1 MKLSFPKFD
10 SSAAHL
16 IVAICLLVALVLTAA
31 MAATGDY
38 NRHPD
43 EVHHFEAAK
52 YYKNHFLP
60 PEIGDES
67 VRDSYSVYGVSYLN
81 YHWLEY
87 FAAGKFIFLTA
98 PVIGDDL
105 LAARFFNVF
114 LFFLLI
120 VFFLYQTKKDGN
132 EELIFPCF
140 LLVTPQ
146 VWYIFSYVNNDAFAL
161 FASLITAYQI
171 ANPKSAANEFLQAE
185 KFSRRIF
192 GGLIFGSLLGVLLIV
207 KTNYYAFLIFAA
219 LWLLY
224 RFPVLKLSGSAPKL
238 NFNLLK
244 KFAFLAVV
252 ALSILTFRC
261 ALDFYVNG
269 ETNFVGLSYVNY
281 FFGNF
286 EDKKSRLLSY
296 QEEIAHAPYK
306 PSTVENDLANTH
318 PLLKLKAKGMSFR
331 EIFTERHW
339 HEDSFK
345 SFVGIYGYMNIL
357 APYFYYRLMTI
368 LYVVFGLYL
377 LVAVAFR
384 KNSVGIIQ
392 ALIFVTG
399 FCLTIFISVYLSWTY
414 SYQAQGRYL
423 FPVIA
428 MVCLLVY
435 SNRRHLNGLV
445 FYAFVGGA
453 FLLSIYSFVFVA
465 LARINH

>member
-1 MKLSFPKFD
+1 MKLSFSKFNF
-10 SSAAHL
+10 SAAYL
-16 IVAICLLVALVLTAA
+16 IVKICLLCALVLMAA
-31 MAATGDY
+31 MALTGEY
-38 NRHPD
+38 NHHPD

-87 FAAGKFIFLTA
+87 FVAGKFIFLTA
-98 PVIGDDL
+98 PVIGNDL

-114 LFFLLI
+114 LFFVLA
-120 VFFLYQTKKDGN
+120 VFFLYRARSDGN

-146 VWYIFSYVNNDAFAL
+146 IWYIFSYINNDAFAL
-161 FASLITAYQI
+161 AASLVTASQI

-185 KFSRRIF
+185 SFSTRIS
-192 GGLIFGSLLGVLLIV
+192 GGLVFGALLGVLLIL

-224 RFPVLKLSGSAPKL
+224 RFPIMNLSGSAPKL
-238 NFNLLK
+238 NFNRLK
-244 KFAFLAVV
+244 KYALLAVV

-281 FFGNF
+281 FLGNF
-286 EDKKSRLLSY
+286 EDNRSRLLNY
-296 QEEIAHAPYK
+296 QEEVAAAPYK
-306 PSTVENDLANTH
+306 PSTVENDLSKTDSA
-318 PLLKLKAKGMSFR
+318 LKLKAKGTSFKD
-331 EIFTERHW
+331 IFRHW
-339 HEDSFK
+339 RWHESSFK
-345 SFVGIYGYMNIL
+345 SFVGVYGYMNIL
-357 APYFYYRLMTI
+357 APRVYYQLMTL
-368 LYVVFGLYL
+368 LYVAFGCWFFVSLIR
-377 LVAVAFR
+377 R
-384 KNSVGIIQ
+384 KQREDIIQ
-392 ALIFVTG
+392 ALIFLFG
-399 FCLTIFISVYLSWTY
+399 FSLTIFISAYLSW
-414 SYQAQGRYL
+414 SYAFQAQGRYL
-423 FPVIA
+423 FPIIA
-428 MVCLLVY
+428 MACLLVY
-435 SNRRHLNGLV
+435 SNRRHLNNSI

-453 FLLSIYSFVFVA
+453 FLASAYSFIFVA